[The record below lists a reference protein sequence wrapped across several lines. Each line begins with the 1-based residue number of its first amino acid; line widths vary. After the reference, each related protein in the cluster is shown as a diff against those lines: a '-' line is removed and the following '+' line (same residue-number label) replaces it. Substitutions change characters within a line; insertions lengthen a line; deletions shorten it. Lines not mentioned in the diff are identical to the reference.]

1 MRFPLSIL
9 LTFCFFSAAVPA
21 FCEDSAAPQPCGVSC
36 EKRKL
41 AETIQRKAALVR
53 QAAEK
58 KYSEARKLR
67 EQAGIVRGSAS
78 AKSRE
83 ILGRA
88 EFNQG
93 TAEFFSDV
101 FGLLSNAASMDPAS
115 MASFSKAQP
124 TLSFL
129 VNYQQKAANKESSAA
144 QNQAGQLEGA
154 ADKQAMPMEMRAQAL
169 EEEGNRLMDAYNK
182 IDAIG
187 NAYFLLAAAADLKE
201 KIKEDTKFLAELKSK
216 TPAK

>member
-1 MRFPLSIL
+1 MKTLKLLSLPIL
-9 LTFCFFSAAVPA
+9 LACCAVPVLA
-21 FCEDSAAPQPCGVSC
+21 LDPVPCGISC
-36 EKRKL
+36 EKKKL
-41 AETIQRKAALVR
+41 AESIQRKAALVR
-53 QAAEK
+53 QAAER
-58 KYSEARKLR
+58 KYAEARKLR

-93 TAEFFSDV
+93 TAEFFGDV
-101 FGLLSNAASMDPAS
+101 FGLLSNAASMDPTSAL
-115 MASFSKAQP
+115 SFSKAQP

-129 VNYQQKAANKESSAA
+129 VNYQQKAANKESAAA
-144 QNQAGQLEGA
+144 QNEAGQIDGA

-187 NAYFLLAAAADLKE
+187 NAYFLLAAASDLKE

-216 TPAK
+216 TAK